1 MPGSCRL
8 IQYCMTTID
17 DQHYINLVIK
27 GDTNAFAVL
36 ANQYKN
42 MVFSLALKMVKNRE
56 EAEEVAQDAFIK
68 VYKSL
73 GNFKGDSKFS
83 TWLYTITYNTCL
95 DRLRKYKRE
104 QHTVTV
110 DEYIENQLALADNTL
125 NSLEDN
131 ERKKI
136 IQDCLLLL
144 PGEDSFLLTLFYF
157 EEQSVK
163 EIAGIIGVN
172 ANHVKIKLYR
182 SRKRLAAV
190 LKTQLDNEMIENYES
205 EQR

>member
-1 MPGSCRL
+1 
-8 IQYCMTTID
+8 MTTID

-73 GNFKGDSKFS
+73 GKFKGDSKFS

-157 EEQSVK
+157 EDQSVK

-172 ANHVKIKLYR
+172 PNHVKIKLYR